1 MSRSLSSDDP
11 LFSMHTIGE
20 RKGEVRFLVPRT
32 SPLGV
37 SEPLYFAWQRWQMAP
52 LSARK
57 NFPLLLS

>member
-1 MSRSLSSDDP
+1 
-11 LFSMHTIGE
+11 MHTIGE